1 MTSLSGFFDI
11 KKIPPIGLT
20 TAEQR
25 KLWLRQFLKA
35 FMVVFLA
42 YMCMYLIRNNFK
54 AAQPFLK
61 EDYGIST
68 LELGYIGLA
77 FSIVYGIGKTILGY
91 LVDGKNT
98 KRIISFL
105 LISSSIVVIVMGLVL
120 SFFGSVVSV
129 FIVLWGLNG
138 IFQSA
143 GGPASY
149 STIYRWVPRTKRAT
163 AMGLWNS
170 SHNIGGAI
178 AGALALWGANT
189 FFGGNIAGMFI
200 FPAVIALAIGIIG
213 LYWGKDDPGEL
224 GWNLSEEIFEE
235 PIEEKNVAAETM
247 TKWEIFRKYLL
258 SNPWVWVLCC
268 ANVFGYILRIG
279 IDNWAPLYVRETL
292 QFSDYDAVNTILWFE
307 AGAFIGSL
315 FWGMI
320 ADFFKGRTAAVGTV
334 CLTIVFF
341 AIDFYRDSSSV
352 LTVNI
357 ALFCLGA
364 MIFGTLTLIP
374 ISIIN
379 LAPKRG
385 VSVANGMA
393 GTFGYL
399 FGDSTA
405 KVALAL
411 IADPKRD
418 GLTVFGYNLHGWAD
432 VFIVFNI
439 ACVIAVALLFV
450 VAIVEERKIR
460 KIQKATELGLKVVNI
475 D

>member
-1 MTSLSGFFDI
+1 MSFMRFFDI

-25 KLWLRQFLKA
+25 RLWLRQFLKA
-35 FMVVFLA
+35 FLVVFLA
-42 YMCMYLIRNNFK
+42 YMAMYLIRNNFK

-61 EDYGIST
+61 EQYGIST

-77 FSIVYGIGKTILGY
+77 FSIVYGIGKTALGY
-91 LVDGKNT
+91 FIDGKNT
-98 KRIISFL
+98 KKAISFL
-105 LISSSIVVIVMGLVL
+105 LILSSIVVMAMGLIL
-120 SFFGSVVSV
+120 SYFGSVVGV

-138 IFQSA
+138 VFQSA

-149 STIYRWVPRTKRAT
+149 STIYRWVPRTCRAT

-178 AGALALWGANT
+178 AGGLALWGANT
-189 FFGGNIAGMFI
+189 FFAGNIAGMFI
-200 FPAVIALAIGIIG
+200 FPAVIALIIGIIG
-213 LYWGKDDPGEL
+213 LYWGKDDPEEL
-224 GWNLSEEIFEE
+224 GWNRSEEIFEE
-235 PIEEKNVAAETM
+235 PIEEENAAAETM
-247 TKWEIFRKYLL
+247 TKWEIFKTYLL

-292 QFSDYDAVNTILWFE
+292 HFNNFDAVNTILYFE

-315 FWGMI
+315 FWGAL
-320 ADFFKGRTAAVGTV
+320 ADMFKGRTAAVGTV
-334 CLTIVFF
+334 CLAIVFF
-341 AIDFYRDSSSV
+341 VIDFYRDGTSV
-352 LTVNI
+352 MAVNI
-357 ALFCLGA
+357 ALFLLGA

-374 ISIIN
+374 LSIIN
-379 LAPKRG
+379 LAPKKG

-405 KVALAL
+405 KVGLAL
-411 IADPKRD
+411 IADPKRE
-418 GLTVFGYNLHGWAD
+418 GLTVFGHHLHGWAD
-432 VFIVFNI
+432 VFIVFNV
-439 ACVIAVALLFV
+439 ACIIAVALLFV
-450 VAIVEERKIR
+450 VAVVEERKIR
-460 KIQKATELGLKVVNI
+460 AINKAKAMGLKVAKVE
-475 D
+475 